1 MATPSDK
8 KYNPRKAKGSKAQ
21 TSTHR
26 GFTTN
31 YHNNTNNSNHNNR
44 RPIFSR
50 RPDSVPAKLTS
61 LATEINILGQDILI
75 LIIDSLN
82 RTEIENSESL
92 MCDRFRVGT
101 TRHIREGLKSSRRKE
116 VRQRQLMKQLLDLR
130 STLPNSALVKFYE
143 NKEILAKQNQELK
156 SFMALCEAKIRLIR
170 IFNNLGDRILE
181 FKKENELQSLDFKDA
196 LPQLLDRNLNDLQ
209 VNIEPDDDTKQT
221 VVDAHKAELEI
232 EDATSG
238 NEKSET
244 D

>member
-1 MATPSDK
+1 MATSSDK
-8 KYNPRKAKGSKAQ
+8 KHHPRKAKGSKTQ
-21 TSTHR
+21 TSTNR

-31 YHNNTNNSNHNNR
+31 YHNNNSSNNNR

-50 RPDSVPAKLTS
+50 RSDIVPAKLTS
-61 LATEINILGQDILI
+61 LATEISILGQDILI

-101 TRHIREGLKSSRRKE
+101 TRHIREGLKSARRKE
-116 VRQRQLMKQLLDLR
+116 VRQRNLMKQLLDLR

-209 VNIEPDDDTKQT
+209 VDIRPDDDTKQT
-221 VVDAHKAELEI
+221 VVDAQKAELEI
-232 EDATSG
+232 KDAASG
-238 NEKSET
+238 NENTET
-244 D
+244 A